1 MSRDPRLQ
9 DLLSDEALVGLSAE
23 ERAELEALLKD
34 GPDPSYENAAASIA
48 VASSAKSEEMPASL
62 VAKLEKLA
70 TATAA
75 ATAATTP
82 TTTATATAK
91 TTATATATTT
101 PTRAAAAPAKASP
114 WPARIAWFAA
124 AACLLLA
131 ITAWTREP
139 REVIVTKSVFVPRDV
154 PAPLPP
160 TPAEERDRL
169 LKKPGTEK
177 IDWVAAKDEAV
188 KDASGDVVW
197 NAAEQKGAMRF
208 HGLAKNNPKESQY
221 QLWIFDQTR
230 DDKYPVDGGVFDVDA
245 KTGDV
250 IIPITTRVLV
260 QKAALFAVTVEK
272 PGGVVVSKRERI
284 ILTAK
289 TSG

>member
-70 TATAA
+70 TATAT

-91 TTATATATTT
+91 TTATATATTTTT

-160 TPAEERDRL
+160 TPAEGRDRL

-177 IDWVAAKDEAV
+177 IEGEIAQLK
-188 KDASGDVVW
+188 KRLRPSNSG
-197 NAAEQKGAMRF
+197 
-208 HGLAKNNPKESQY
+208 
-221 QLWIFDQTR
+221 
-230 DDKYPVDGGVFDVDA
+230 
-245 KTGDV
+245 
-250 IIPITTRVLV
+250 PI
-260 QKAALFAVTVEK
+260 QQ
-272 PGGVVVSKRERI
+272 
-284 ILTAK
+284 
-289 TSG
+289 